1 MPCTPPPGKFDDEHR
16 NTSRNGVAHG
26 VRPKRGRA
34 RSCTRANIALR
45 TKQYLLWDAEKE
57 QFTNNDAANA
67 YLAAEYRKGYEWP
80 KT

>member
-1 MPCTPPPGKFDDEHR
+1 LEFGHR
-16 NTSRNGVAHG
+16 VTTA
-26 VRPKRGRA
+26 A
-34 RSCTRANIALR
+34 QMANIALR
-45 TKQYLLWDAEKE
+45 TKQYLLWDAAKE